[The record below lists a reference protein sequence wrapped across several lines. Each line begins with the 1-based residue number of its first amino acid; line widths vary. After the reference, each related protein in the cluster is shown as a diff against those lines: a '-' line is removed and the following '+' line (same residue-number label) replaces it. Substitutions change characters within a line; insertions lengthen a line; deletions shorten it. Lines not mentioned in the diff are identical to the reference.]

1 MKKFLSLLSI
11 LTMMTI
17 ALTGC
22 GSSSA
27 DSSTSN
33 SSETKDKIVLGV
45 RASSI
50 EQAEIVKAD
59 MEKKGYQ
66 LEIVNFDDNIAPNQ
80 ALTEG
85 SIDANMYQHEPYLVN
100 YNKSNNTD
108 LVMVTPKISMPVFGL
123 YSDKYDDY
131 KKIPNG
137 ATLGVCNDATNQ
149 VRGLKLLN
157 ELGLIKLPADLE
169 VPTIL
174 DLNGNSETN
183 PNGYK
188 FIEAEMINLPQS
200 LKDVDG
206 ILLAGLHMY
215 NAGLDGTKYLASA
228 SDGEDYAVGVVVKK
242 GDETSKWA
250 TDLNDSF
257 HTEDMKKFLES
268 STGGTTIPLF

>member
-1 MKKFLSLLSI
+1 MKKFLSLISILSI
-11 LTMMTI
+11 MAI
-17 ALTGC
+17 SLTGC
-22 GSSSA
+22 GSTA
-27 DSSTSN
+27 STSSSSD

-85 SIDANMYQHEPYLVN
+85 SIDANMYQHEPYLSN
-100 YNKSNNTD
+100 YNQSNGTD
-108 LVMVTPKISMPVFGL
+108 LVMITPKISMPVFGL
-123 YSDKYDDY
+123 YSNKYDDY

-137 ATLGVCNDATNQ
+137 ATFGVCNDTTNQ
-149 VRGLKLLN
+149 VRALKLLN
-157 ELGLIKLPADLE
+157 EIGLIKLPSDLE

-174 DLNGNSETN
+174 DLNDNNETN

-215 NAGLDGTKYLASA
+215 NASLDGTKYIASA
-228 SDGEDYAVGVVVKK
+228 SDGEEYAVGVVVKK
-242 GDETSKWA
+242 GNENAKWA